1 MKVFG
6 IYRRLVANQDGVL
19 HELWDDD
26 EEWAI
31 ARKDALAGNQ
41 PQYHWY
47 MCPLQVKSA
56 SKRKESRPTV
66 RRVRPCNT
74 GSRAICARVKVGDY
88 LVICKHRDTRGRCD
102 LSGWCEHKQE
112 VSA

>member
-47 MCPLQVKSA
+47 MCLLQVKSA

-66 RRVRPCNT
+66 RRKPPVQHRQP
-74 GSRAICARVKVGDY
+74 AI
-88 LVICKHRDTRGRCD
+88 
-102 LSGWCEHKQE
+102 
-112 VSA
+112 SALADKS

>member
-56 SKRKESRPTV
+56 FKRKESRPTV
-66 RRVRPCNT
+66 RRKPPVQHRQP
-74 GSRAICARVKVGDY
+74 AICTAGREVG
-88 LVICKHRDTRGRCD
+88 
-102 LSGWCEHKQE
+102 CEHQSHIDNGCGDPSSRCQYKQE

>member
-19 HELWDDD
+19 HELWDD

-66 RRVRPCNT
+66 RRVRPCNRPT
-74 GSRAICARVKVGDY
+74 TPLSFGKG
-88 LVICKHRDTRGRCD
+88 TR
-102 LSGWCEHKQE
+102 LCEQHHVVESVCGCNQ
-112 VSA
+112 